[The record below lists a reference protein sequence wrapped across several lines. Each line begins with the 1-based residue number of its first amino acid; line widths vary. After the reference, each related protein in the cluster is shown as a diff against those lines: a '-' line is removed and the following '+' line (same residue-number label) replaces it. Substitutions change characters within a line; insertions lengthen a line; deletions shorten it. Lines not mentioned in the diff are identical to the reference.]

1 MRALAVLLASCL
13 VIGCLPDPDVRI
25 TGGRKPAVKELPP
38 IPDGPGA
45 PRLAAGYR
53 AYDVGDYPRALQD
66 FQAAADAGMA
76 DAQYF
81 VGLMHA
87 EGEGTARSY
96 TEAAKWYEK
105 AAAQDQPDALF
116 ALAKLYVIGGGVARD
131 SAKAIELYERA
142 AKAYPPGEQRDAVE
156 EQRAALVAVLNE
168 PKTATNE
175 PVKAGASEPAK
186 TSP

>member
-1 MRALAVLLASCL
+1 MRALAVLLVSCL
-13 VIGCLPDPDVRI
+13 LTACLPDPDVRI
-25 TGGRKPAVKELPP
+25 TGGRKPAAKELPP

-53 AYDVGDYPRALQD
+53 AYDVGDFPRALDD
-66 FQAAADAGMA
+66 FRAAADAGMA

-96 TEAAKWYEK
+96 AEAAKWYEK

-116 ALAKLYVIGGGVARD
+116 ALAKLYVIGGGVERD
-131 SAKAIELYERA
+131 PAKAIALYERA
-142 AKAYPPGEQRDAVE
+142 EKAYPPGEKRAAVE
-156 EQRAALVAVLNE
+156 EQRVALLAVMNE
-168 PKTATNE
+168 SRTATAE
-175 PVKAGASEPAK
+175 PSKATPAEPAK